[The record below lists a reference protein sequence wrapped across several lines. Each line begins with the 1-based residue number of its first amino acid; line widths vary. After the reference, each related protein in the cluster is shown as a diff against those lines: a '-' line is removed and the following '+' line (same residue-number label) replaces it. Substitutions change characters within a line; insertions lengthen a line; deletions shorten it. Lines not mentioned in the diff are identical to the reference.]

1 MSHPLRW
8 SKDDDDDIYV
18 MKTMPPCIVEDVLI
32 YMPLQLKLKSSV
44 FLYIVSSTLPK
55 NETSA

>member
-18 MKTMPPCIVEDVLI
+18 IKTMPPCMVEDVLI
-32 YMPLQLKLKSSV
+32 YVPL
-44 FLYIVSSTLPK
+44 
-55 NETSA
+55 